1 MAHRNSRATDFEE
14 RDYYSAPRRQ
24 PPADLD
30 ERDYRPRAAPRSRV
44 AQSEYDEV
52 DIRLRD
58 REMDRTP
65 GFLRDDGRRP
75 EAGPMVLRQREVETI
90 DRHARSPSPVRRR
103 EMARRP
109 KSISPPTMRGTE
121 REHSHTRIVERER
134 DRVRSPSVVRCRS
147 PSPLPVRFVERR
159 RRSPSPVSQHEHIR
173 IVERDRQRIP
183 SPSPSP
189 SPPPPVIRA
198 PTIEREVITHWT
210 NIDHGK
216 HRGPPTASDLT
227 DLLEGVVRVKPP
239 SPPPPPRSRPKER
252 ETDIDISLSKNR
264 TEVDVHQ
271 STSRP
276 RSKSRERRSRYHD
289 DELVVRRDGDR
300 LRVEE
305 YSGPRRRAHSA
316 APACSPAEEEAEYLT
331 SKIDSR
337 GRMGEA
343 WGGATREWGI
353 VDVPPGTERVRM
365 EGVGGA
371 TTDTTW
377 SRYSGVRRTQF
388 NPERDGTLVPRE
400 PSPAPSRGDRGSAGV
415 YDREREIDVDIDR
428 RVTRTPQPPP
438 PPAPPARD
446 LWTEITKDLVVRE
459 AIEQLGY
466 EYEETKVH
474 FYIPDYLQ
482 YEDVVRLT
490 NLSEDIRRAR
500 KERVREIQW
509 ERDEWERPF
518 RRHMND
524 HYDHWRSREEW
535 DDERVRERDVVYD
548 SHRPNRGYL
557 R

>member
-1 MAHRNSRATDFEE
+1 MAHRSIRATDFEE
-14 RDYYSAPRRQ
+14 RDYYPAPRRQ
-24 PPADLD
+24 ADLD
-30 ERDYRPRAAPRSRV
+30 DRDYRPRAAPRSRV
-44 AQSEYDEV
+44 ATSEYDEV

-90 DRHARSPSPVRRR
+90 DRHARSPSPFRRR

-109 KSISPPTMRGTE
+109 KSISPTMRGSE

-183 SPSPSP
+183 SPEPSP
-189 SPPPPVIRA
+189 SPPPPPPPVIRG

-210 NIDHGK
+210 DIDHG
-216 HRGPPTASDLT
+216 
-227 DLLEGVVRVKPP
+227 VVRAKPP
-239 SPPPPPRSRPKER
+239 SPPPPPRSRPRER

-289 DELVVRRDGDR
+289 DDIVVRRDGDR

-305 YSGPRRRAHSA
+305 YSGPRRRAQSA
-316 APACSPAEEEAEYLT
+316 APACSPAEEEGEYLT

-343 WGGATREWGI
+343 WGGATKDWAI
-353 VDVPPGTERVRM
+353 VDVPPGTSKVRM

-371 TTDTTW
+371 STDTTW
-377 SRYSGVRRTQF
+377 TRYSGVRRTQF

-400 PSPAPSRGDRGSAGV
+400 PSPDPSRADRTSVGV

-438 PPAPPARD
+438 PPAPPARE

-466 EYEETKVH
+466 EYEETKWY
-474 FYIPDYLQ
+474 FYIMDCLQ
-482 YEDVVRLT
+482 YDDVVRLT

-500 KERVREIQW
+500 KERARELQW
-509 ERDEWERPF
+509 ERDEWDRPF

-535 DDERVRERDVVYD
+535 DEERVRERDVVYD
-548 SHRPNRGYL
+548 SRRPNRGYL